1 MDAEWVLN
9 GCSMDARNDVSPS
22 LCQENTDLHPLVAE
36 VFDEE
41 VEAGG
46 TDVARHAI
54 AHIGGVHEVDI
65 LVGQDDV
72 RQVGIFMTAITHRR
86 LHFEM
91 IVIERKLP
99 FYRHIR
105 GSEVLL
111 GLLFDITW
119 ELPIGKHQKYS
130 RYDINHPGLEVFK
143 YLEIIQH
150 CHNDRRCQYRSQD
163 AVELELRLA
172 KIDGMVVTQIEF
184 LRQLGREMILRTWIH
199 NSIDLFG
206 FIDK

>member
-1 MDAEWVLN
+1 MDAEWMLN

-46 TDVARHAI
+46 ADVERHAI
-54 AHIGGVHEVDI
+54 AHIRGVHEVDI

-72 RQVGIFMTAITHRR
+72 GQVGIFMAAITHRR

-91 IVIERKLP
+91 VVIERKLP

-105 GSEVLL
+105 GTEILQ
-111 GLLFDITW
+111 GLLFDITR
-119 ELPIGKHQKYS
+119 ELPIGKHQKHS
-130 RYDINHPGLEVFK
+130 RYDINHPGLEIFK
-143 YLEIIQH
+143 DPEIIQH
-150 CHNDRRCQYRSQD
+150 RNNDCRCQYRSQD

-172 KIDGMVVTQIEF
+172 KIDGVVVTQIEF
-184 LRQLGREMILRTWIH
+184 FRQLGREMILRTWIH
-199 NSIDLFG
+199 NGIDLFG